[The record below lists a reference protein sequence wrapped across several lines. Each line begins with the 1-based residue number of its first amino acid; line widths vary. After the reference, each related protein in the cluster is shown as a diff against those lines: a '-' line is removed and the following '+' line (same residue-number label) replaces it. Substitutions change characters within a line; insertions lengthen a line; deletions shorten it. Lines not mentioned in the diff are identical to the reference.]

1 MILRTL
7 TLWVGLTLSAFSGA
21 DSIQMGV
28 DHLLKKQDPSGGFFA
43 PIETSTMLYSAQV
56 IYLYRYLNIAEQK
69 KSRIEG
75 LVKSIQQH
83 ASKGFSIYPGG
94 PEQTSLV
101 QSARL
106 AYDASG
112 LIVVNSDQKQK
123 LESTDLFVTPY
134 LMLFNLD
141 QNHQCLT
148 PQAFKWMIKNDS
160 RIPWIKVLATPMSF
174 IFATQGTRNL
184 ENSTFK
190 TRSSLCP
197 RLQVSQ
203 KEKALLAQTYIEWFK
218 SYVSADGTIFDY
230 IPTTIP
236 NIMALH
242 HANKILGGR
251 ADIQELIELGLETL
265 EKFQVA
271 KGGTLIQSA
280 GEGSITETVEM
291 LHLMLENRMSPLDTR
306 FQAGLRFVLERQHS
320 DGGWGF
326 SAHNIHFPDP
336 DGTGVVLNLLNEIQ
350 KVAPTTEVN
359 ESIKSALAWL
369 VTRNNPDGG
378 FASWDRKQDMLLI
391 SRLATRP
398 LSNRGIVLAESL
410 EEATSRVL
418 IGMAPHRFTDPKIYR
433 SWKEALIWLLNKQ
446 AKDGSFPGT
455 WMIGKQFGTA
465 SAISALATAVNDPSI
480 NQVKLMRTID
490 KGLAFITSNQ
500 KSDGSFGEHPS
511 IYDSKTPLQL
521 EKSSPAFTGIV
532 ASRLMQFNQ
541 MSDSR
546 WSTKVIP
553 ILKRSGSFLRKTM
566 NADGKWEDDTWTAVT
581 FPKVEYARYN
591 FIQELEGLRVLLYLE
606 SL

>member
-1 MILRTL
+1 MILRML
-7 TLWVGLTLSAFSGA
+7 TLWVGITLSAFSGA

-28 DHLLKKQDPSGGFFA
+28 EHLLKKQDPSGGFFA

-56 IYLYRYLNIAEQK
+56 IYLYRYLDIAEQK

-112 LIVVNSDQKQK
+112 LNVVSSEQKQK
-123 LESTDLFVTPY
+123 LGATDLFVSPY

-160 RIPWIKVLATPMSF
+160 RIPWIKVLSTPMSF
-174 IFATQGTRNL
+174 IFATQGTKSL

-197 RLQVSQ
+197 RVQVSQ
-203 KEKALLAQTYIEWFK
+203 EEKAQLAQTYIEWFK

-242 HANKILGGR
+242 HANTILGGR
-251 ADIQELIELGLETL
+251 ADIQELINLGINTL
-265 EKFQVA
+265 EEFQIS
-271 KGGTLIQSA
+271 KEDILIQTA

-291 LHLMLENRMSPLDTR
+291 LHLMLENGMSPLDPR

-336 DGTGVVLNLLNEIQ
+336 DGTGLVLNLLN
-350 KVAPTTEVN
+350 KVQEFVPTTEVN
-359 ESIKSALAWL
+359 ESIQSALAWL

-391 SRLATRP
+391 ARLATRP

-433 SWKEALIWLLNKQ
+433 SWKNALKWLLNKQ

-480 NQVKLMRTID
+480 NQIKLMRTIE

-511 IYDSKTPLQL
+511 VYDSKTPLKL
-521 EKSSPAFTGIV
+521 EKSSPAFTGII
-532 ASRLMQFNQ
+532 ASRLMQFNDL
-541 MSDSR
+541 SNFR
-546 WSTKVIP
+546 WSEEIVP
-553 ILKRSGSFLRKTM
+553 VLNRSAQFLKKTM
-566 NADGKWEDDTWTAVT
+566 NAEGKWGDDTWTAVT
-581 FPKVEYARYN
+581 FPKVEYARYD
-591 FIQELEGLRVLLYLE
+591 FIQELEGLRVLLYLQ